1 MDGTGNLTTMG
12 LFRRRA
18 PGHPGTPGMH
28 ARRATTNQLASPNA
42 VVAAATRIQRK
53 IQGANGSYLGLT
65 PTIRIPTE
73 EWQIEAWRQYDLNSE
88 LHFATNWLANAVG
101 LCRLTVVPVDKSGV
115 IGPPTQN
122 QQVLDLATG
131 ILDDP
136 VCQHQILGSL
146 AINLTVAGDAYIIGT
161 ADEQGE
167 YDDWIVLSAKEVTIG
182 IDGQVT
188 VNRGGGEV
196 YSVDTNSAL
205 VIRVHRPH
213 PRCWYEADSPTRPA
227 LPLLRELEE
236 LSKYL
241 FATINSRLAGAGILA
256 LPSEM
261 SFPSPTAEI
270 TPGESPFLSTLTEAF
285 LAPIEDMT
293 NPAAL
298 VPVVIEAPRDALGG
312 IQWLVSPNSG
322 LPEKIESLRERCIAR
337 LAVVLDMDVRALTG
351 EGTTNHWGEWAIEEQ
366 SIKFHVEPLM
376 VLICSAFTEGFLRPS
391 LEAAGLDPE
400 AWMFWYDPADL
411 INRPSKGV
419 DAKDLYD
426 RGELSG
432 AALRRETGFSEL
444 DAPLGSELCARALL
458 KILTLAPTAAPALLP
473 DLIRIMGLEACG
485 VDPKNPAIAQPD
497 GTPPGNPPP
506 PPNKDPK
513 ALPPPPAVSP
523 TSPRKDGKAP
533 EPNASTP

>member
-1 MDGTGNLTTMG
+1 MA
-12 LFRRRA
+12 LFRRKQ
-18 PGHPGTPGMH
+18 PGHPGTPGVH
-28 ARRATTNQLASPNA
+28 PRRMTSASTPTGRLAPLGSPNA

-53 IQGANGSYLGLT
+53 ILGANGGYTGLT

-101 LCRLTVVPVDKSGV
+101 LCRLTVVAVDKSGV
-115 IGPPTQN
+115 KGPPTEN
-122 QQVLDLATG
+122 QEVINLATG

-136 VCQHQILGSL
+136 TCQSQILGSL
-146 AINLTVAGDAYIIGT
+146 SINLTVAGDAYMIGT
-161 ADEQGE
+161 ANEQGE

-196 YSVDTNSAL
+196 YQVDTNTAL

-213 PRCWYEADSPTRPA
+213 PRCWFEADSPTRPA

-241 FATINSRLAGAGILA
+241 FSTINSRLAGAGILA

-261 SFPSPTAEI
+261 NFPSPTAEI
-270 TPGESPFLSTLTEAF
+270 NPGENAFLSTLTEAF
-285 LAPIEDMT
+285 LAPIEDMS

-298 VPVVIEAPRDALGG
+298 VPVVIEAPRESLGG
-312 IQWLVSPNSG
+312 IQWLVSPNSA
-322 LPEKIESLRERCIAR
+322 LPERIESLRERCIAR

-366 SIKFHVEPLM
+366 SIKFHIQPLL
-376 VLICSAFTEGFLRPS
+376 VLICSALTEGFLRPS
-391 LEAAGLDPE
+391 LEAAGLNPDE
-400 AWMFWYDPADL
+400 WMFWYDPADL

-444 DAPLGSELCARALL
+444 DAPLGDELCARAIL
-458 KILTLAPTAAPALLP
+458 KILTLAPQAAAALLP
-473 DLIRIMGLEACG
+473 DLVRIMGLSACG
-485 VDPKNPAIAQPD
+485 VDPKTVDSIAQPD
-497 GTPPGNPPP
+497 GTPGQNPPP
-506 PPNKDPK
+506 DPNKDPK
-513 ALPPPPAVSP
+513 ALPPAPKVTP
-523 TSPRKDGKAP
+523 TSPRKDGSAP